1 MRRSAFCRRLG
12 QRLELTFRVQQD
24 QVLDTLDQLTPKTVV
39 DRYSNTKR
47 TRRASLGDIRV
58 NQIRQMLE
66 TGMGV
71 QRSKMQVR
79 FHEAF
84 LAATSRHL
92 YQSDENVDWARVRQA
107 QGWKDCR
114 SVVLCQVC
122 LVCDQQLCPNTHSQP
137 PRRPRVVL
145 ARPGRW
151 DFSSPP
157 TLWWCRRSNPFSPQ
171 VSPSF

>member
-1 MRRSAFCRRLG
+1 MRRSAFCRRLW

-92 YQSDENVDWARVRQA
+92 YQSDENVDWKGTSSAGMERHPFGGSVRH
-107 QGWKDCR
+107 
-114 SVVLCQVC
+114 VLFVIHGFA
-122 LVCDQQLCPNTHSQP
+122 LTHSQP
-137 PRRPRVVL
+137 PRRACVL
-145 ARPGRW
+145 ASQSVGLFIAAYAVVVP
-151 DFSSPP
+151 
-157 TLWWCRRSNPFSPQ
+157 RSNPFSPQ
-171 VSPSF
+171 ASLSLSCS